1 MTASHRPSE
10 ETLAAFAAGRLDEG
24 LALVVA
30 AHLEVS
36 PQTRRDLAEI
46 EAVNGALLDMIEPEA
61 MEADGETLLR
71 GLPARIT
78 ERAAPPVAPHDA
90 AGLKVLAPYE
100 LGRWQAVGRGVA
112 LRRVNVPGSD
122 ARVFM
127 LRAQPGTRL
136 PAHRHTG
143 AEWTTIVAG
152 AYQHEYGRYAAG
164 DFDEADERHAHTPV
178 VDAREGCTC
187 IVALTG
193 DVRFEGFFGRLLQPL
208 VRL

>member
-1 MTASHRPSE
+1 MSVSHRPSE

-30 AHLEVS
+30 AHVEIN
-36 PQTRRDLAEI
+36 PRTRQDLAELD
-46 EAVNGALLDMIEPEA
+46 ALSGAFLDTIEPEPMA
-61 MEADGETLLR
+61 ADARTLSMALPHR
-71 GLPARIT
+71 VEDVPAR
-78 ERAAPPVAPHDA
+78 PVAPPDA
-90 AGLKVLAPYE
+90 AGLAVLAPYT
-100 LGRWQAVGRGVA
+100 LGRWQSVGRGVA
-112 LRRVNVPGSD
+112 LRRVEVPNSE

-152 AYQHEYGRYAAG
+152 AYEHEYGRYAAG
-164 DFDEADERHAHTPV
+164 DFDEADDRHAHTPV
-178 VDAREGCTC
+178 VDRAEGCTC

-193 DVRFEGFFGRLLQPL
+193 NVRFEGMIGRLLQPF

>member
-1 MTASHRPSE
+1 MSMSHRPSD
-10 ETLAAFAAGRLDEG
+10 ETLVAFAAGRLDEG

-30 AHLEVS
+30 AHAEIN
-36 PQTRRDLAEI
+36 PRTRRDLAEL
-46 EAVNGALLDMIEPEA
+46 EALSGAFLDTIEPEPMA
-61 MEADGETLLR
+61 ADARTLSLA
-71 GLPARIT
+71 LPHRVDDLPP
-78 ERAAPPVAPHDA
+78 RPSAPPDA
-90 AGLKVLAPYE
+90 AGLAVLAPYS
-100 LGRWQAVGRGVA
+100 LGRWQSVGRGVA
-112 LRRVNVPGSD
+112 LRRVDVPSSE

-164 DFDEADERHAHTPV
+164 DFDEADDRHAHTPV
-178 VDAREGCTC
+178 VDPREGCTC

-193 DVRFEGFFGRLLQPL
+193 NVRFEGMIGRLLQPF

>member
-1 MTASHRPSE
+1 MSMSHRPSD

-30 AHLEVS
+30 AHVEIN

-46 EAVNGALLDMIEPEA
+46 DALSGAFLDTIDPEPMGVDA
-61 MEADGETLLR
+61 RSLSMTLPHHVDDV
-71 GLPARIT
+71 PAR
-78 ERAAPPVAPHDA
+78 PVAPPDA
-90 AGLKVLAPYE
+90 AGLAVLAPYT
-100 LGRWQAVGRGVA
+100 LGRWQSVGRGVA
-112 LRRVNVPGSD
+112 LRRVDVPNSE

-164 DFDEADERHAHTPV
+164 DFDEADDRHAHTPV
-178 VDAREGCTC
+178 VDPTEGCTC

-193 DVRFEGFFGRLLQPL
+193 NVRFEGMIGRLLQPF

>member
-1 MTASHRPSE
+1 MSTSHRPSE
-10 ETLAAFAAGRLDEG
+10 ETLAAFASGRLDEG

-30 AHLEVS
+30 AHVEVNLES
-36 PQTRRDLAEI
+36 RRDLAEI
-46 EAVNGALLDMIEPEA
+46 EALSGALLDTIEPEPMA
-61 MEADGETLLR
+61 ADARTLSVALPRR
-71 GLPARIT
+71 GVDLPPR
-78 ERAAPPVAPHDA
+78 PVAPPDA
-90 AGLKVLAPYE
+90 AGLHVLAPYT
-100 LGRWQAVGRGVA
+100 LGRWKSVGRGVA
-112 LRRVNVPGSD
+112 LRRVDVPGSD

-164 DFDEADERHAHTPV
+164 DFDEADDRHAHTPM
-178 VDAREGCTC
+178 VDPIEGCTC

-193 DVRFEGFFGRLLQPL
+193 NVRFEGMVGRLLQPF